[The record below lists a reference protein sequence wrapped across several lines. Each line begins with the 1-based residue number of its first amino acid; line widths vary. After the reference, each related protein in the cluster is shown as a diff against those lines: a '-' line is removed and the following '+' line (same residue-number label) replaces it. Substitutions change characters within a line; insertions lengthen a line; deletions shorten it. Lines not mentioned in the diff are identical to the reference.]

1 MKTNCSHKLCIIL
14 WVERLASARRAKRWN
29 GFLLQRWRCID
40 YSCCRGWAGTFY
52 FTVSAL
58 RCHRKAVLHACCHN
72 IIILIKFIKMMMARY
87 SFKRFLSVRPIN
99 QIHTQSGIEMERERS
114 TLHIWLIRIMQVAE
128 LIIHAEWGIVQGPSS
143 LFPPKKHF
151 FSCVVKLT
159 LDILSNRQFSKIP
172 GSPNFSE
179 RQISKF
185 NPPHFS

>member
-40 YSCCRGWAGTFY
+40 YSCCRGWASTFY

-99 QIHTQSGIEMERERS
+99 QIHTQSGIEVARERS

-128 LIIHAEWGIVQGPSS
+128 LISFETFTQNEVLFKVPRPYS
-143 LFPPKKHF
+143 LPK
-151 FSCVVKLT
+151 S
-159 LDILSNRQFSKIP
+159 
-172 GSPNFSE
+172 
-179 RQISKF
+179 ISF
-185 NPPHFS
+185 HT

>member
-40 YSCCRGWAGTFY
+40 YSCCRGWASTFY

-87 SFKRFLSVRPIN
+87 SFKRFLSVRSIN
-99 QIHTQSGIEMERERS
+99 QIHTQSGIELERERS
-114 TLHIWLIRIMQVAE
+114 TLHIWLICIMQVAE
-128 LIIHAEWGIVQGPSS
+128 LISFKTFTQNEVLFKVPRPYSLPKSISFHA
-143 LFPPKKHF
+143 
-151 FSCVVKLT
+151 
-159 LDILSNRQFSKIP
+159 
-172 GSPNFSE
+172 
-179 RQISKF
+179 
-185 NPPHFS
+185 